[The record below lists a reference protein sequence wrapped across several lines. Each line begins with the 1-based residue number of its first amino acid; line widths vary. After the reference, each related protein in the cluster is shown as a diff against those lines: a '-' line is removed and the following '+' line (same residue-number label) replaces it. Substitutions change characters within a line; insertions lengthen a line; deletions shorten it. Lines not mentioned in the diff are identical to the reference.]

1 MILILFW
8 VLHNLAFVYI
18 NIYLFLLTSIW
29 LIFKMS
35 AYLFF
40 FTIQILSILQCN
52 SVSEFQFQCTALG
65 ICNNSCGVLEKQLL
79 CLLHYLM
86 TIIRN
91 YYNTEKIFS
100 QFKGAQF
107 KAQNFLRIFWIWGK
121 FVKKFFNWFTLA
133 KTQKSQHKIL
143 TPKKRL
149 RKKKVKTKL

>member
-1 MILILFW
+1 MLLILFW

-40 FTIQILSILQCN
+40 SLKGLFFITIQILSILQCN

-65 ICNNSCGVLEKQLL
+65 ICNNSCGVLEKHLL
-79 CLLHYLM
+79 CLLHYLL

-100 QFKGAQF
+100 QF

-121 FVKKFFNWFTLA
+121 FVKKVLQLVHFSKNT
-133 KTQKSQHKIL
+133 KISTQNL
-143 TPKKRL
+143 NPKKEAE
-149 RKKKVKTKL
+149 KEKG

>member
-65 ICNNSCGVLEKQLL
+65 ICNNSCGVLKKQLL

-100 QFKGAQF
+100 QF